1 MFLTF
6 LHHLLISILTELF
19 GFKTF
24 VSIIVLSLN
33 LFLQLQFIYM
43 RIFVLV
49 YENNISF
56 KNKSI

>member
-1 MFLTF
+1 MFLIF
-6 LHHLLISILTELF
+6 LHHLLISILTELL

-33 LFLQLQFIYM
+33 VFLQLQFIYM